1 MTLPRTRHGGSA
13 APAAAL
19 LAGLLAVLLA
29 GCTGTRPLGP
39 AAGPDRTAPPPGCGI
54 TAPRLLTGLLGP
66 GARSVSEGS
75 LAALRRAGTPAT
87 CRTTSRP
94 ARTASPAGPGPAG
107 RARSVSIRVVRHP
120 APLTLPSLDCDQGW
134 VYAGT
139 PRKYVPACQQG
150 RGRGGRTVLLARWGD
165 YVVRVDIARDN
176 RAWGG
181 DPELGLALSR
191 DVARRLGVGP
201 PGDGGSGAQSASGS
215 SS

>member
-1 MTLPRTRHGGSA
+1 MALPRRGPRRGTGLL
-13 APAAAL
+13 AAL
-19 LAGLLAVLLA
+19 LTVLLA
-29 GCTGTRPLGP
+29 GCTGCTGSTSTRPAGR
-39 AAGPDRTAPPPGCGI
+39 AAGPGGDAPPPGCGL

-66 GARSVSEGS
+66 GARSVAEGS
-75 LAALRRAGTPAT
+75 LTALRRDGAPAT
-87 CRTTSRP
+87 CRTTGRD
-94 ARTASPAGPGPAG
+94 AGHDGGG
-107 RARSVSIRVVRHP
+107 RARSVRIRAVRHP

-134 VYAGT
+134 VYAGS

-181 DPELGLALSR
+181 DPELGLALSH
-191 DVARRLGVGP
+191 DLARRLGVAARPGAG
-201 PGDGGSGAQSASGS
+201 GDGGPGQSASGS